1 MRKVEDVQAK
11 DFDNKMNSEIPVVI
25 EFWIKSCGNCKKFK
39 PVYDEL
45 AVIFSDLK
53 FTRVNM
59 FDSVENLKLAE
70 GLGVEETPTVKIF
83 NKSKEI
89 GQIVGFQTLE
99 TATEDIRKIMKKS
112 RLSQR
117 KDT

>member
-1 MRKVEDVQAK
+1 MRKVEDIQAK
-11 DFDNKMNSEIPVVI
+11 DFDNKINSEIPVVI

-39 PVYDEL
+39 PIYEDL
-45 AVIFSDLK
+45 ALIFSDLK

-59 FDSVENLKLAE
+59 FDSVENLRLAE
-70 GLGVEETPTVKIF
+70 GFGVEETPTVKIF

-89 GQIVGFQTLE
+89 GQIVGFKTLE
-99 TATEDIRKIMKKS
+99 TATEMIRKIMKKS
-112 RLSQR
+112 KSSQT